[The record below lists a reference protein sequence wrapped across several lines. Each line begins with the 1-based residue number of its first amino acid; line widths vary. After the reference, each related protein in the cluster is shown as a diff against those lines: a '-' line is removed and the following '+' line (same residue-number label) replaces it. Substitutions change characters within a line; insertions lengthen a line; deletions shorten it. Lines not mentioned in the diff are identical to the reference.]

1 MPRKSRD
8 LRMQQAKDLLSL
20 YSEAGVVT
28 NQSRFIN
35 DMIYRMQ
42 CNKGLSPRQ
51 RQWLDNLI
59 EEGVPTPKNPEL
71 YDRIMSA
78 SKVKGLASGVREKL
92 LNPFANIALNG
103 WRLSEAQERWL
114 GDLLDIADN
123 VAKNGPWRPEE
134 SQLARIRFASDIA
147 QTRGDGYWMNRPG
160 ESKAAARVASWL
172 EVEHL
177 EPGTVELEEWH
188 VKKLLHSSRVALRE
202 YDNPSF
208 HAGEIRG
215 YKNSSALILSGPHP
229 GDSRRANGRAVYEVL
244 VDGNVVYASVDEIKK
259 RVKF

>member
-1 MPRKSRD
+1 MPRKSKD

-71 YDRIMSA
+71 YDRIMGA

-103 WRLSEAQERWL
+103 WRLSEAQEKWL

-123 VAKNGPWRPEE
+123 VAKHGPWRPEE
-134 SQLARIRFASDIA
+134 SQ
-147 QTRGDGYWMNRPG
+147 M
-160 ESKAAARVASWL
+160 
-172 EVEHL
+172 
-177 EPGTVELEEWH
+177 
-188 VKKLLHSSRVALRE
+188 
-202 YDNPSF
+202 
-208 HAGEIRG
+208 
-215 YKNSSALILSGPHP
+215 
-229 GDSRRANGRAVYEVL
+229 
-244 VDGNVVYASVDEIKK
+244 
-259 RVKF
+259 

>member
-1 MPRKSRD
+1 MHRKSRE
-8 LRMQQAKDLLSL
+8 LRMQQSRDLLAA

-28 NQSRFIN
+28 NQSRFVN

-42 CNKGLSPRQ
+42 CSKGLSTRQ

-103 WRLSEAQERWL
+103 WRLSEAQEKWL

-123 VAKNGPWRPEE
+123 VSKHGPWRPEE
-134 SQLARIRFASDIA
+134 SQMARIRFASDIA
-147 QTRGDGYWMNRPG
+147 QTRGDRYWMNRPG

-172 EVEHL
+172 EMEHL

-202 YDNPSF
+202 YDSPSF
-208 HAGEIRG
+208 QAGEIRG
-215 YKNSSALILSGPHP
+215 YKKSSALILSGPHP
-229 GDSRRANGRAVYEVL
+229 GDSRRSNGRATYEVL

>member
-1 MPRKSRD
+1 MPRKSKD
-8 LRMQQAKDLLSL
+8 LRMQQAKDLLAL

-103 WRLSEAQERWL
+103 WRLSEA
-114 GDLLDIADN
+114 
-123 VAKNGPWRPEE
+123 
-134 SQLARIRFASDIA
+134 
-147 QTRGDGYWMNRPG
+147 
-160 ESKAAARVASWL
+160 
-172 EVEHL
+172 
-177 EPGTVELEEWH
+177 
-188 VKKLLHSSRVALRE
+188 
-202 YDNPSF
+202 
-208 HAGEIRG
+208 
-215 YKNSSALILSGPHP
+215 
-229 GDSRRANGRAVYEVL
+229 
-244 VDGNVVYASVDEIKK
+244 
-259 RVKF
+259 